1 MILQKCF
8 KILNDQLPR
17 QFDYEI
23 YTVQTEG
30 SEPSEALNEQQGD
43 CIDDQMEDSEIK
55 LLSYYK
61 ALVMNTL
68 PLWNKNLEQCIILD
82 TIKCAGAM

>member
-1 MILQKCF
+1 MRYTQYRQK
-8 KILNDQLPR
+8 
-17 QFDYEI
+17 
-23 YTVQTEG
+23 G

-68 PLWNKNLEQCIILD
+68 PLWKKNLEQCIILD
-82 TIKCAGAM
+82 TINSAGAM